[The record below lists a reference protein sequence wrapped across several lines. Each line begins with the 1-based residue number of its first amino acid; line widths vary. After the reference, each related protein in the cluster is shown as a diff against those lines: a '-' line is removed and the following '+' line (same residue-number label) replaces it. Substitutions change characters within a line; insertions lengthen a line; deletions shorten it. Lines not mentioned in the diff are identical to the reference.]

1 MKKSA
6 SCKTLLLIILLFA
19 FLSVNSLVFPQETKP
34 FLGTWKGA
42 INVMGQEMEIIV
54 KLSLGEN
61 KEIQG
66 TIDVPQQPGAV
77 DVPLASFNVEGKKI
91 SFMIDH
97 PEVQGEPTFKGELDE
112 SGKEI
117 TGSFTQAGMETTFS
131 MEKEKQ

>member
-1 MKKSA
+1 MKKS
-6 SCKTLLLIILLFA
+6 SFRKTLLLIILLFT
-19 FLSVNSLVFPQETKP
+19 FLSVNSLVFPQETRP

-42 INVMGQEMEIIV
+42 IDVMGQEMEIIV
-54 KLSLGEN
+54 KLSLDEK

-66 TIDVPQQPGAV
+66 TIDVPLQPGAV
-77 DVPLASFNVEGKKI
+77 DVLLASFTIEGKTI
-91 SFMIDH
+91 SFIIDH

-112 SGKEI
+112 SGKKI